1 MTMTDPFKDTT
12 SPFEP
17 FFTESVSIHAQRD
30 DGKTM
35 NQTIPCSVFDDV
47 EADPMSQD
55 MVESDIRQ
63 IQFLGRQMDWAFLE
77 KLRIG
82 DELRFA
88 SQPDKK
94 YAVSSVKHDNAMG
107 IIVAAR
113 EV

>member
-1 MTMTDPFKDTT
+1 MTDPFADMD
-12 SPFEP
+12 SAFEP
-17 FFTESVSIHAQRD
+17 FFRDYVSIHGVREKD
-30 DGKTM
+30 IL

-55 MVESDIRQ
+55 MVDSDIRQ
-63 IQFLGRQMDWAFLE
+63 IQFLGMQKDWAFLE

-82 DELRFA
+82 DELSFA

-94 YAVSSVKHDNAMG
+94 YTVSSVRHDSAMG

-113 EV
+113 EA